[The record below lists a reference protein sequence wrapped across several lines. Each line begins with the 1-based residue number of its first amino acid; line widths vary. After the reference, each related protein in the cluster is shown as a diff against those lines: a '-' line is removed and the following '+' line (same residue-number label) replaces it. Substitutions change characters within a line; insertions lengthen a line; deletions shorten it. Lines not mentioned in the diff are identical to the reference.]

1 MGVCFAH
8 VATCLVQILTVF
20 CVLNGGAEMQIR
32 TCTWHHVVE
41 RSAHVANRL
50 AQVLIAHCVPNGGA
64 ESANQNLYLA
74 ATGEGFCTCGH
85 TPGPGARRVL
95 LCMSPNTHAP
105 CTRLEPF
112 GEKWLSVKN
121 NCFGALWYWCSL
133 WDPRL
138 SFLIFSGGGYF

>member
-1 MGVCFAH
+1 
-8 VATCLVQILTVF
+8 
-20 CVLNGGAEMQIR
+20 MQIR

-50 AQVLIAHCVPNGGA
+50 AQVLIAHCVPDGGA

-112 GEKWLSVKN
+112 GEKWLSVKIIALGH
-121 NCFGALWYWCSL
+121 FGIGVRYGTPDVVAWLRDGSVPPCRRPSGR
-133 WDPRL
+133 DRVSPRIAF
-138 SFLIFSGGGYF
+138 SFQ